1 MQGHWKLLGTV
12 VLAVVTITV
21 ADGQFATA
29 SVGASSTKEFCKKA
43 IAANKADRTS
53 PEVTTQAAASKAVKD
68 FTTLS
73 KLAPTKTV
81 KKLIDKLRAI
91 YADVAK
97 NGPPDVP
104 PGGYIQASG
113 GFSGYLAGACIS

>member
-1 MQGHWKLLGTV
+1 MRGPWKVLGTV
-12 VLAVVTITV
+12 VLSVLTVTV
-21 ADGQFATA
+21 ANAPLATA
-29 SVGASSTKEFCKKA
+29 SVGASSTKEFCTKA
-43 IAANKADRTS
+43 KAANKTDLTS
-53 PEVTTQAAASKAVKD
+53 PEVTTQAAATKAVKD

-91 YADVAK
+91 YVHVVD

-104 PGGYIQASG
+104 PAGFIQTSA
-113 GFSGYLAGACIS
+113 GFSGYLASACSS

>member
-1 MQGHWKLLGTV
+1 MRGPWKVLGTV
-12 VLAVVTITV
+12 VLAVVTIAV
-21 ADGQFATA
+21 ATAPLATA

-43 IAANKADRTS
+43 KAANKTDLTS
-53 PEVTTQAAASKAVKD
+53 PEVTTQAAAAKAVKD

-73 KLAPTKTV
+73 KLAPAKTV